1 MYDDNDKLMTVAWT
15 YGTDEEKALK
25 DVYDKIHQDVEDT
38 YGESGYDSE
47 NQTNYGDVW
56 YLENGNILLMVVTT
70 ETQKALQYSYL
81 NPEVSTKET
90 EN

>member
-1 MYDDNDKLMTVAWT
+1 M
-15 YGTDEEKALK
+15 
-25 DVYDKIHQDVEDT
+25 EDT

-47 NQTNYGDVW
+47 NPTNYGDVW

-70 ETQKALQYSYL
+70 DTQQALQYSYL